1 MAMQSAQQI
10 AEKWSRNLG
19 ASTQAIREGVQSVTV
34 NPMARAAERVDAYVA
49 GIQRAVADGK
59 YQDGL
64 RRVSLEQWKDA
75 MLEKGLSR
83 VGTGASQAMPK
94 FADFMSEFIPH
105 LQAGVRALETMPRGD
120 LSQNVA
126 RAVAMMQ
133 HNARFRRRR

>member
-1 MAMQSAQQI
+1 
-10 AEKWSRNLG
+10 
-19 ASTQAIREGVQSVTV
+19 
-34 NPMARAAERVDAYVA
+34 
-49 GIQRAVADGK
+49 
-59 YQDGL
+59 
-64 RRVSLEQWKDA
+64 